1 MKKAEKLRKVPIE
14 NYFLLAVLFVGVL
27 LLLLY
32 FSRWYEVYH
41 DYEKET
47 PVIRGTLS
55 EITNLE
61 LDHYILENPTVA
73 IYMCTSSDMKCR
85 NFEKSFKSMLDK
97 NITLKKSVI
106 YLNLSAIDQ
115 DAFVQN
121 FNHTYSSK
129 IKLNKNYPAIVLF
142 EDGKII
148 GLLQEEKD
156 KTLDVNEVRSY
167 LKLHKVGEQE
177 G

>member
-1 MKKAEKLRKVPIE
+1 MKT
-14 NYFLLAVLFVGVL
+14 
-27 LLLLY
+27 
-32 FSRWYEVYH
+32 
-41 DYEKET
+41 D
-47 PVIRGTLS
+47 
-55 EITNLE
+55 
-61 LDHYILENPTVA
+61 
-73 IYMCTSSDMKCR
+73 
-85 NFEKSFKSMLDK
+85 
-97 NITLKKSVI
+97 
-106 YLNLSAIDQ
+106 
-115 DAFVQN
+115 
-121 FNHTYSSK
+121 K